1 MQLADVRYEEQGRV
15 AIVTLDR
22 AEARNAYSE
31 AMVEG
36 LVAAFDRADE
46 RAAVGAL
53 VLTGAGP
60 AFHAGG
66 DLKRMRDRRGMFAG
80 EPPELRQ
87 AYVDGIQR
95 VPRRIAA
102 LGKPIVAAVNG
113 PAIGAGLDLA
123 CMCDVRLAADT
134 AKLGS
139 TFVRVGLIPG
149 DGGAYFLARTV
160 GFPRA
165 LELMLSARVIGAEE
179 AKDMGLVHEVVPPDR
194 LLAEATEYAAR
205 LAAHPPQALALA
217 RKLAWRC
224 WDASQEV
231 ALELAAS
238 HQALLQRSTE
248 HEEAV
253 ARALGG

>member
-1 MQLADVRYEEQGRV
+1 MELGDVRYEEDGRV
-15 AIVTLDR
+15 ACVTLDR

-36 LVAAFDRADE
+36 LVAAFDRADARDE
-46 RAAVGAL
+46 VGAL

-80 EPPELRQ
+80 EPPELRR
-87 AYVDGIQR
+87 AYRDGIQR
-95 VPRRIAA
+95 VPRRIAE
-102 LGKPIVAAVNG
+102 LRKPIVAAVNG

-149 DGGAYFLARTV
+149 DGGAYYLARAI
-160 GFPRA
+160 GLSRA
-165 LELMLSARVIGAEE
+165 LELMLSARVIGAAE
-179 AKDMGLVHEVVPPDR
+179 AERIGLVHRVVAPER
-194 LLAEATEYAAR
+194 LRSEAVAYAAR
-205 LAAHPPQALALA
+205 LAEHPPQALALA
-217 RKLAWRC
+217 RQLAYRC
-224 WDASQEV
+224 WDASQDV

-238 HQALLQRSTE
+238 HQALLQRSEE
-248 HEEAV
+248 HREAV
-253 ARALGG
+253 RRLCR